1 MKAMLLKYEYI
12 LNFLHLRSHRLI
24 CIKLDLRCMKI
35 AIQLKQLYFN
45 LEMMQAERFC
55 T

>member
-12 LNFLHLRSHRLI
+12 LNFLHLGLLRLI